1 MTDQTNQTDPPP
13 DAGPP
18 TPGPGPQ
25 PAGIPD
31 DAAIDAYLREHMG
44 RYTHQALDAQLRAA
58 GHSDEAIAAA
68 WQRASGVGPWAG
80 PPPVQPAG
88 AAGFLYILGVIA
100 IVLVYG
106 GSALLAGFG
115 VLVFSGSGL
124 TGGGSTPTAAIVL
137 VLYTI
142 GVIVAAVVAF
152 RFLRRVDRRRRGVL
166 PMLGAIAV
174 VAVVYIGLCGLCF
187 GGLSLSSGFAT

>member
-58 GHSDEAIAAA
+58 GHSDEAIARA
-68 WQRASGVGPWAG
+68 WQRVSGVGPWAG

-88 AAGFLYILGVIA
+88 AAGFLYILGVVGLVIA
-100 IVLVYG
+100 YG

-115 VLVFSGSGL
+115 ALIFGASGSGSFL
-124 TGGGSTPTAAIVL
+124 GSQPGALVL

-142 GVIVAAVVAF
+142 AVIVAAVVGF
-152 RFLRRVDRRRRGVL
+152 RFLTRVDRRRRGVL
-166 PMLGAIAV
+166 RMLGAIGV
-174 VAVVYIGLCGLCF
+174 VAVVYVGLSGLCF
-187 GGLSLSSGFAT
+187 GGLSLVNRP